1 MKTRNKN
8 KKNINIKKNKTFWN
22 SFAMSYEVSPPSKRY
37 LHERKF
43 TAISISKNKYAIIVN
58 RLVNCIFPD
67 CQHKVRIC
75 KRYFIMNN
83 IWQESFPRI
92 DYVNKI
98 LHNFFK
104 DLPGNIPYICK

>member
-22 SFAMSYEVSPPSKRY
+22 SFVMSYEVSPPSKRN

-43 TAISISKNKYAIIVN
+43 NVISISENKNAITVN
-58 RLVNCIFPD
+58 RLVKCTFPD

-83 IWQESFPRI
+83 IVHESFPKI
-92 DYVNKI
+92 DYDNKT
-98 LHNFFK
+98 LDNFFK